1 VTEERQAVRGAW
13 FGPVAGRAALFFV
26 AALAGAC
33 GSSQLVEM
41 DPMHFAVVETE
52 RGRSVE
58 ALDPESLFQDGNKAF
73 EALDFELAAHKYG
86 LIVDRFPGT
95 RWYTVASFNA
105 GLSLERAGR
114 QREAIGRFLAHIES
128 VKGSK
133 DAQDAY
139 FRVASCH
146 EALGEWDAMHAV
158 GEVLLKPHYS
168 EMGAGDR
175 LAAHAVRGRAA
186 EGRGELALAERDY
199 RRALDL
205 YQKNLEQRG
214 LDRSPFVSL
223 AQYRIGEIYRDLFA
237 SIRFKLPLERM
248 ARDLEDKSNF
258 FLMAQSAYLRA
269 LRLQHPEWATMA
281 GFRLGALYETMYE
294 DMMSAEIPSD
304 LTREEVEIYYEA
316 LRDKVRP
323 LLVRA
328 IDIYER
334 NLRLGQRIGKR
345 DDWVVKTEASLA
357 RLREVLRAESS
368 RAADNLLKPEATE
381 P

>member
-1 VTEERQAVRGAW
+1 MSLRTRLTAMVGRGAMVV
-13 FGPVAGRAALFFV
+13 GLGAGCA
-26 AALAGAC
+26 
-33 GSSQLVEM
+33 SSQTVEM
-41 DPMHFAVVETE
+41 DPLHFTVVDG
-52 RGRSVE
+52 RGGKAVE
-58 ALDPESLFQDGNKAF
+58 ALDPEALFMEGNKAF
-73 EALDFELAAHKYG
+73 EAQDFELAARKYG
-86 LIVDRFPGT
+86 VIVDHYPGT
-95 RWYTVASFNA
+95 RWFVVASFNA
-105 GLSLERAGR
+105 GLALERAGR
-114 QREAIGRFLAHIES
+114 HAEAIPRFLSHIEAVS
-128 VKGSK
+128 GSK
-133 DAQDAY
+133 DAQDAL
-139 FRVASCH
+139 FRVAACH
-146 EALGEWDAMHAV
+146 EALGQWEKLHGV
-158 GEVLLKPHYS
+158 GEELLKPHYKDI
-168 EMGAGDR
+168 GPGDR
-175 LAAHAVRGRAA
+175 LAAHAVRGRGA

-199 RRALDL
+199 RKALEL

-214 LDRSPFVSL
+214 LDKSPFVSL
-223 AQYRIGEIYRDLFA
+223 AQYRIGEIYRELFG

-294 DMMSAEIPSD
+294 DMMGAEVPDD
-304 LTREEVEIYYEA
+304 LTREEVDVYYEA

-334 NLRLGQRIGKR
+334 NIRLGQRMGKR
-345 DDWVVKTEASLA
+345 DGWVAKTEASLA

-368 RAADNLLKPEATE
+368 RAAENQLAPKPEN

>member
-1 VTEERQAVRGAW
+1 MGKLRRWMVGGLVVTAVAPGCA
-13 FGPVAGRAALFFV
+13 
-26 AALAGAC
+26 
-33 GSSQLVEM
+33 STQTVEM
-41 DPMHFAVVETE
+41 DPLHFTVVKG
-52 RGRSVE
+52 RGGAAVE
-58 ALDPESLFQDGNKAF
+58 ALDPEALFGEGNKAF
-73 EALDFELAAHKYG
+73 EDQDFELAARKYG
-86 LIVDRFPGT
+86 VIVDHYPGT
-95 RWYTVASFNA
+95 RWFIVASFNA

-114 QREAIGRFLAHIES
+114 HEEAIPRFLAHIEAVS
-128 VKGSK
+128 GSK
-133 DAQDAY
+133 DAQDAL

-146 EALGEWDAMHAV
+146 EALSQWDAMYAV
-158 GEVLLKPHYS
+158 GERLLAPHYKDI
-168 EMGAGDR
+168 GAGDR

-199 RRALDL
+199 RKALEL

-214 LDRSPFVSL
+214 LDKSPFVSL

-294 DMMSAEIPSD
+294 DMMGAEVPDD
-304 LTREEVEIYYEA
+304 LTREEVDIYYEA

-334 NLRLGQRIGKR
+334 NIRLGQRMGKR
-345 DDWVVKTEASLA
+345 DGWVARTEASLA

-368 RAADNLLKPEATE
+368 RAAENQLVPKTE
-381 P
+381 NP